1 MHASL
6 TFFSEEFGSDFLPN
20 EKNLFKNRTVQRTED
35 SLHVIARTTLRVFNM
50 IKNKKQ

>member
-1 MHASL
+1 MHAAL

-20 EKNLFKNRTVQRTED
+20 EQKSVQEPYNVQRIR
-35 SLHVIARTTLRVFNM
+35 LHVIARTTLRVFNM